1 LAPGNRQAIPIIAI
15 PFSNS
20 AAEKP
25 ESVFSALGSGCA
37 IFGIFSEISLCL
49 TGVSPLK

>member
-1 LAPGNRQAIPIIAI
+1 MATS
-15 PFSNS
+15 FSNL
-20 AAEKP
+20 AADKP
-25 ESVFSALGSGCA
+25 ESVFLALGSGCA